1 MHSNIREFQQLDN
14 FDINFNSQI
23 IYLISINKIIHKNQ
37 KIRQLNISTTFLNDE
52 VNSIYENKNYNIKRK
67 NKNK

>member
-14 FDINFNSQI
+14 FDINFTSQI